1 MEAVKGSTPA
11 GGRHLR
17 SVAIGI
23 VGAAFLLLGAAP
35 AQAGGDQFENG
46 FKDEAGRIAA
56 HAAYGV
62 GAAVLAGLVYG
73 PPAGYYRPYGPPPGY
88 AYGYAYPAPP
98 PVQVYEHHHYYHR
111 AKRHH
116 GHGHYDGPCDVQ
128 YGDRRGSYERYERW
142 ERGYEHAGY
151 DDD

>member
-1 MEAVKGSTPA
+1 MEAVKGSAAA
-11 GGRHLR
+11 GGRRLR
-17 SVAIGI
+17 RVAWPIGI
-23 VGAAFLLLGAAP
+23 VGAALILLGAGP
-35 AQAGGDQFENG
+35 ARAGGDHFENG

-73 PPAGYYRPYGPPPGY
+73 PPGAYYRPYGPPPGY
-88 AYGYAYPAPP
+88 YGYGYGYP
-98 PVQVYEHHHYYHR
+98 PVVEHHHYHHR
-111 AKRHH
+111 RHHH
-116 GHGHYDGPCDVQ
+116 GHGHYGGPCEVR
-128 YGDRRGSYERYERW
+128 YGGPHGGGYERYERW